1 MTNRIYTFSP
11 IENRDNEEVAK
22 YKALYL
28 AKSPALS
35 EFLQFIATE
44 LCGRYVEISEATI
57 DDAFDCLTY
66 RDKTH
71 IYASDLSKE
80 EKKRRSD
87 SAEAN
92 WKVSKEFFKATHKV
106 KSN

>member
-1 MTNRIYTFSP
+1 MTNRIYTFNS
-11 IENRDNEEVAK
+11 IEERENEEVAK

-44 LCGRYVEISEATI
+44 LCGQYVEISETTI

-66 RDKTH
+66 RDKAH
-71 IYASDLSKE
+71 IYASHLSEE

-87 SAEAN
+87 FAETN
-92 WKVSKEFFKATHKV
+92 WKVSKEYFKATYKV